1 MYIFA
6 LSTIT
11 SLYMMIIVE
20 ILGFIICISSALR
33 LLFAV
38 SVYAGLKGANKWT
51 AQGDQ
56 VAINNANL
64 KKAVNSL
71 KLNSILLIVG
81 GIMIFL
87 GEQYGR

>member
-1 MYIFA
+1 M
-6 LSTIT
+6 L
-11 SLYMMIIVE
+11 IILE

-51 AQGDQ
+51 AEGDQ

-64 KKAVNSL
+64 KKAINTM

-81 GIMIFL
+81 GILIFL
-87 GEQYGR
+87 GETYGGK